1 MKELK
6 AFRALISTT
15 AKSFLSKLKQ
25 SSTQLEAR
33 VTLAEAQISL
43 ARLYNFPASKL
54 DIASDVLACLDPSFS
69 PDRPISGQPPASCLS
84 ELLSIHV
91 ALRRIPEIDLSVPTL
106 VLVGAPNVGKS
117 SLVRSFDSIESFSP

>member
-15 AKSFLSKLKQ
+15 AKSFIFKLKQ

-43 ARLYNFPASKL
+43 ARLYNFPSTKL
-54 DIASDVLACLDPSFS
+54 DIGSDVLACLDSSFS
-69 PDRPISGQPPASCLS
+69 PDRQITGQPPASCLS
-84 ELLSIHV
+84 ELLSIHL

-117 SLVRSFDSIESFSP
+117 SIVRSSDFFQSF